1 MNLEKPKKPIGYA
14 ITLDGE
20 VVALCRDL
28 GEAMETLAEK
38 IDEGYECVGIERLDS
53 LWAYLDR
60 YASFE
65 NYSDA
70 WVAEVIT
77 RQATLLHKGANRKD
91 FYITENK

>member
-14 ITLDGE
+14 ISLDGE

-28 GEAMETLAEK
+28 NETMETLVEK
-38 IDEGYECVGIERLDS
+38 IDEGYECVGVERLDS
-53 LWAYLDR
+53 LWSYLDR

-65 NYSDA
+65 NYSDE

-77 RQATLLHKGANRKD
+77 RQATLLQKTASKKE
-91 FYITENK
+91 FTITRE